1 MSENKVDLK
10 AQVLAMTCHYKSNS
24 LQSRFAD
31 PPPDRPHEV
40 QMREIDPNFVSVQ
53 LYYQSKDRHGYCLSL
68 LLETET
74 AKSLNLMVGD
84 KITLK
89 LVKENE

>member
-1 MSENKVDLK
+1 MNENKVDLK
-10 AQVLAMTCHYKSNS
+10 AQVVAITCHYKSRN
-24 LQSRFAD
+24 LQSKFVG
-31 PPPDRPHEV
+31 PPPDRPYET
-40 QMREIDPNFVSVQ
+40 QMQEIDPNYVSVQ
-53 LYYQSKDRHGYCLSL
+53 LYYQSREQHEYIVAL

-74 AKSLNLMVGD
+74 AKVLNLMVGD